1 MKKATFIGIT
11 VWRGTFPF
19 RLTFSHNLATRTEAE
34 TLLVRIGTGQNGAGQ
49 NETGQSEAG
58 RREAG
63 QGASGY
69 GQALPRSYL
78 TGESMD
84 GAEQSIHNRWWPAF
98 RERGIPTGTAPLS
111 LNDIIDHYTDIHA
124 AAGAARENA
133 AFAAI
138 DIAATAAVVNS
149 QSVIMPEWPGPKPLV
164 GVITAGGARKAYWL
178 ARVLYLLGYRWFKIK
193 VGRDENADRTRLEAV
208 KKAVGTGCR
217 LFADANAS
225 WDLPTAERRLA
236 ELARYGI
243 GVVEEPLTAGAAAG
257 ADWRGL
263 ERATGVQ
270 LMADESLVTI
280 EDARRLVASPGGGPS
295 YWNVRLAKNGGF
307 TGVSAMARLAR
318 ENGVRVYAGILVG
331 ESGALAAAGRLAAYL
346 TGAECLEYGFSRIFL
361 RNDPFRGS
369 PAGYRGTVAPPGRDG
384 GVALRMNEQ
393 ALLKNFR
400 PSEA

>member
-1 MKKATFIGIT
+1 MKKATFTGIT

-34 TLLVRIGTGQNGAGQ
+34 TLLVRVGTGQHGV
-49 NETGQSEAG
+49 
-58 RREAG
+58 G
-63 QGASGY
+63 QGQDGQGPSGY

-78 TGESMD
+78 TGENMD
-84 GAEQSIHNRWWPAF
+84 SAERAIHDRWWPAF

-111 LNDIIDHYTDIHA
+111 LADVIDYYADIHA
-124 AAGAARENA
+124 AADAARENA
-133 AFAAI
+133 AYAAV

-149 QSVIMPEWPGPKPLV
+149 HSVVVPEWPGPKPLV

-178 ARVLYLLGYRWFKIK
+178 ARILYFLGYRWFKIK
-193 VGRDENADRTRLEAV
+193 VGQDENADRTRLEAV
-208 KKAVGTGCR
+208 KKAIGTGCR

-243 GVVEEPLTAGAAAG
+243 DVVEEPLTAEAAAG

-263 ERATGVQ
+263 ERCTGVK
-270 LMADESLVTI
+270 LMADESLVTMA
-280 EDARRLVASPGGGPS
+280 DARRLVASPGGGPS
-295 YWNVRLAKNGGF
+295 WWNVRLAKNGGF
-307 TGVSAMARLAR
+307 AGVSALAGLAR

-369 PAGYRGTVAPPGRDG
+369 PSGYQGSMAPPGRDG
-384 GVALRMNEQ
+384 GVALRMNEKM
-393 ALLKNFR
+393 LKRNFR
-400 PSEA
+400 PSE